1 MYIYIFFLSPVEI
14 TGKKIY
20 NEKKKILLQ
29 NRLYCEEE
37 KFFFYCKPCNCI
49 ARERAKKKMVV
60 KIVLQYHFCIAGG
73 VRLCCSIGR
82 KIIL

>member
-20 NEKKKILLQ
+20 NEKKKFCCRIGCIVKKK
-29 NRLYCEEE
+29 N
-37 KFFFYCKPCNCI
+37 FFFYCKPCNCI
-49 ARERAKKKMVV
+49 ARKRAKKKMVV

-82 KIIL
+82 KIVL